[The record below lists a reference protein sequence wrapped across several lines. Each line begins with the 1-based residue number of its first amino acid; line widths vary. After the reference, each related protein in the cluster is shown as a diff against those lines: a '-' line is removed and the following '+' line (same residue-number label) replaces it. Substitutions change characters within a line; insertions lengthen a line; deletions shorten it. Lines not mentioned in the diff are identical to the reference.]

1 MVKTVS
7 LNKARVLKLASALAL
22 VAMALAYFA
31 FPMSSSFAATPTIT
45 GKIVG
50 GKVFQIDKDGN
61 KTDIDVSKI
70 PTLSPPTGTSVILA
84 QIQITDV
91 GADTNSNAF
100 TQDAILL
107 GLFRGNQ
114 QFEVCPQPAGAKM
127 LKCAAV
133 SVKQQ

>member
-1 MVKTVS
+1 MVKAVS
-7 LNKARVLKLASALAL
+7 LNNVRVLKLAGLL
-22 VAMALAYFA
+22 VLGAMAIAFFA
-31 FPMSSSFAATPTIT
+31 FPMVSFAVPPTIT

-50 GKVFQIDKDGN
+50 GKAFRIDKDGN
-61 KTDIDVSKI
+61 KTDVDASTIA
-70 PTLSPPTGTSVILA
+70 TLSPPTDASVILA

-91 GADTNSNAF
+91 GTDTNSNAF

-114 QFEVCPQPAGAKM
+114 QFEVCPRPDGAKM

-133 SVKQQ
+133 SVK